1 MKIVYCTAQID
12 SPGGLDRVV
21 ILKANYLSEMG
32 YDVTIITTAQKSRPN
47 FYNLNPNVHRYNLNI
62 NYEDNRERF
71 FILKLVHYFL
81 NKIKH
86 RVRLK
91 KILESIK
98 ADVVVSTFGN
108 EMPHILKIKDGSKK
122 ILEIHNSWDSIIIN
136 RRKGFIKLIDIIQER
151 RIIKRVR
158 LFDKFIVLTKEDQL
172 TWEKLGV
179 ENTRVIYNPRT
190 FEYSEPALLDSKQ
203 VIAIGRLQKEKGFD
217 QLIRLW
223 EKIHSA
229 CPDWKLHIYGDG
241 PLRESL
247 QMMINETAAR
257 YTITLK
263 GVVKDI
269 QEVIKD
275 YSLLVM
281 TSIYEGLP
289 MVLLEA
295 QSAGLPILAYSFPCG
310 PKDVVE
316 SGVDGYVVLNGDEI
330 VFVNMAEL
338 IMNNGD
344 MRKKMGKRAYQNSSR
359 FSVDVIMNQWK
370 ELFDSLR

>member
-21 ILKANYLSEMG
+21 ILKANYLIEMG
-32 YDVTIITTAQKSRPN
+32 YDVTIITTDQKSRSN

-62 NYEDNRERF
+62 NYGDNRERF

-81 NKIKH
+81 NKKKH

-151 RIIKRVR
+151 CIIKRVR

-190 FEYSEPALLDSKQ
+190 FEYLEPALLDSKQ

-223 EKIHSA
+223 EKIHSV

-247 QMMINETAAR
+247 QMMINKTAAR
-257 YTITLK
+257 NTITLK

-316 SGVDGYVVLNGDEI
+316 SGVDGYVVPNGDEI
-330 VFVNMAEL
+330 EFVNMAEK

-344 MRKKMGKRAYQNSSR
+344 MRKSMGKRAYQNSSR